1 MLLMGQ
7 VVDHLVAENNSYK
20 KRKEEKK
27 LKKEQEAKE
36 LEEKK
41 KTLEQQK
48 PPEPAPVKQPKVFSK
63 RSRDQLRGF
72 L

>member
-1 MLLMGQ
+1 
-7 VVDHLVAENNSYK
+7 SYK

-41 KTLEQQK
+41 KALEAVK
-48 PPEPAPVKQPKVFSK
+48 PAEPTPVKQPKVFTK